1 MFYIDISE
9 ERWWWLL
16 LDIDIIG
23 ITVTL
28 EVLELASQ
36 IRVEQILS

>member
-9 ERWWWLL
+9 EWWWWLL